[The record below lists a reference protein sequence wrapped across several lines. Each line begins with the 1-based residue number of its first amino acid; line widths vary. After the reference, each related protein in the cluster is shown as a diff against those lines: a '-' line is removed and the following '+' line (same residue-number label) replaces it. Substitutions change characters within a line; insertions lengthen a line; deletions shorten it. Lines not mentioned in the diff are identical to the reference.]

1 MSQLHNEYYQ
11 YSDDTDRLLHKYNMS
26 HEGNCPEIPVKL
38 GLKEW
43 LLELLKEII
52 VLLIIGLISFAI
64 VELCKSIF
72 QSAYMFLTLYV
83 NILYDYL
90 KNCALCA

>member
-11 YSDDTDRLLHKYNMS
+11 YSDDTDRLLNKYNMS
-26 HEGNCPEIPVKL
+26 HKGNCPEIPVKL

-43 LLELLKEII
+43 LLDLLKEII
-52 VLLIIGLISFAI
+52 VLLIIGLIFFAI